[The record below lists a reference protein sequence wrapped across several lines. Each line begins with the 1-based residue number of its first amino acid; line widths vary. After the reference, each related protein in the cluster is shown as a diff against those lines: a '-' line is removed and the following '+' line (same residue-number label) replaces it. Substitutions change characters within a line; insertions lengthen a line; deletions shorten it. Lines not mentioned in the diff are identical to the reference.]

1 MEVSMKKTLRYGNY
15 LFLLLILTGL
25 TLWLSYG
32 LSAFKGKIGLA
43 LLVLGIAGMAAY
55 FASNLSH
62 FKTRNSRLN
71 FIFASNLAVV
81 VLLIVAIVAAVN
93 YLGVKI
99 HQRFDFTAGKT
110 HSLSDQSVQVVRN
123 LKKDLEIKA
132 FFSRNNGNFESFNS
146 LLEIYRFHSGKIK
159 ATVID
164 PYLKPELVKQYE
176 IKADGTMVFE
186 YNGKSTRSEEVS
198 EEAITNAIINV
209 SRQGEKTIYFTQGHG
224 EPDID
229 ASGESGYSEAKA
241 GLEKLSFKVK
251 KVILFQEAGVP
262 KDAAVVI
269 VVGPQKPLLEKER
282 FLLENYLEKDRGRL
296 MLLVDPDQGAEL
308 KPLLKKFGL
317 ALEDNVVVEVD
328 PLSQFMGG
336 NYFMPVVAKYP
347 EHPITKNFGYATMFP
362 LARGLARVTPPP
374 EGVTVDFLAST
385 SPDSWGETHYQDE
398 IKTEKITKNPEDRS
412 GPVDIAAACEAPA
425 GGGTK
430 SRLVV
435 IGDSDFALNKYYT
448 FQANSNFFNNAV
460 SWLAEE
466 KDLIAIAPKVT
477 APRIVNLTQSGG
489 RLVFF
494 YTMVILPL
502 LVFAAGI
509 GIWLYRR
516 KL

>member
-1 MEVSMKKTLRYGNY
+1 MKKLLRYGNY

-32 LSAFKGKIGLA
+32 LAAFKGKLGAALLALGVAGLA
-43 LLVLGIAGMAAY
+43 AY
-55 FASNLSH
+55 IASNISR
-62 FKTRNSRLN
+62 FRARNSRLN

-93 YLGVKI
+93 YLGVKV
-99 HQRFDFTAGKT
+99 HQRFDFTAGRT
-110 HSLSDQSVQVVRN
+110 HSLSEQSLQVVRN

-132 FFSRNNGNFESFNS
+132 FFSRGSGNLEQFNS
-146 LLEIYRFHSGKIK
+146 LLEIYRFHSNKIK

-186 YNGKSTRSEEVS
+186 YDGKSTRSEEVS

-209 SRQGEKTIYFTQGHG
+209 TRQGEKAIYFTQGHG

-229 ASGESGYSEAKA
+229 AGDETGYSEAKA
-241 GLEKLSFKVK
+241 GLEKLSFKAK
-251 KVILFQEAGVP
+251 KLILFQEASVP
-262 KDAAVVI
+262 GDAAAVI
-269 VVGPQKPLLEKER
+269 VAGPQKPLLEKELY
-282 FLLENYLEKDRGRL
+282 LLENYLEKAHGRL

-347 EHPITKNFGYATMFP
+347 EHAITKNFGYATMFP
-362 LARGLARVTPPP
+362 MARGLARVTPPP
-374 EGVTVDFLAST
+374 AGVTVDFLAST
-385 SPDSWGETHYQDE
+385 SPDSWGETNYREE
-398 IKTEKITKNPEDRS
+398 IKTEKITKNPEDRG
-412 GPVDIAAACEAPA
+412 GPVDIAAACEAGQGERKA
-425 GGGTK
+425 
-430 SRLVV
+430 RLVV
-435 IGDSDFALNKYYT
+435 IGDSDFALNKYYS
-448 FQANSNFFNNAV
+448 FQANSNFFNNCV

-477 APRIVNLTQSGG
+477 APRIVSLTQSAG
-489 RLVFF
+489 RLIFF